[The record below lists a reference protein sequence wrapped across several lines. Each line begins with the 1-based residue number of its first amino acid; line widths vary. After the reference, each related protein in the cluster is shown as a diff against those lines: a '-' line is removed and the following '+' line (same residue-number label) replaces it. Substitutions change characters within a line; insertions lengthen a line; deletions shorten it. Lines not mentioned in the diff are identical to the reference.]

1 MKKFQKNIVS
11 SLVVLLL
18 FVTMPFVVYASE
30 NDYDVYLKVT
40 YADGTF
46 QHMMQLGTGG
56 KQMVKLLIFTQIIFL

>member
-30 NDYDVYLKVT
+30 NDYDVYLKDT
-40 YADGTF
+40 YADGN
-46 QHMMQLGTGG
+46 
-56 KQMVKLLIFTQIIFL
+56 I

>member
-11 SLVVLLL
+11 ALVVLLL

-40 YADGTF
+40 YADGT
-46 QHMMQLGTGG
+46 MQLGTGG